1 MASIMPAVAAGT
13 HAFRP
18 SNQTQGPVHSLVN
31 ASTTAGA
38 NSNTDTSNVDNS
50 GTELPLLLPLPPA
63 GPATSPPALPSPSPS
78 ASATAF
84 FANKS
89 ASPSIAPS
97 ASASTSI
104 SAPISVVSSANGGKR
119 KRSAV
124 DDESL
129 LSAPV
134 SQVGGSRGGK
144 GRASAGAS
152 ALQGIK
158 GEIEN
163 FNETLRERGQHR
175 PLTDSQR
182 KSKAMEQLHDLDL
195 DDARL
200 IAMMQLFKSDAD
212 SADMFMAMKRESTRK
227 TWVKSELVKLGFDA
241 SEDDDMY
248 VT

>member
-1 MASIMPAVAAGT
+1 MPGVATGT

-31 ASTTAGA
+31 ASATAGA
-38 NSNTDTSNVDNS
+38 NSNADSSNDDNS
-50 GTELPLLLPLPPA
+50 GIELPPA

-89 ASPSIAPS
+89 ASIAPS
-97 ASASTSI
+97 ASASTSL
-104 SAPISVVSSANGGKR
+104 SAPISVVSSGNGGKH

-129 LSAPV
+129 LSPPV
-134 SQVGGSRGGK
+134 SQVGGSRGK

-158 GEIEN
+158 GEIES

-182 KSKAMEQLHDLDL
+182 KSKAMEQLHDLNL
-195 DDARL
+195 DDVRL
-200 IAMMQLFKSDAD
+200 IAMMQLFKSDTD

-227 TWVKSELVKLGFDA
+227 TWVKSELAKLGFD
-241 SEDDDMY
+241 EDTDMQE
-248 VT
+248 